1 MAKSII
7 QSKINKL
14 RSNILTASVISAL
27 SVSASAAQIDD
38 NQEQSSD
45 ENEVIVTGT
54 RIKNIDIRNLSPV
67 TSISREEMDKFG
79 YANVKDVIDNL
90 TQNSGG
96 TFDNSSTFG
105 FTPGASAVN
114 LRGVG
119 FGQTLTLIDGRRLP
133 IYPIGIGGTTNF
145 VDLSSIPMAF
155 VERIDILTGGGSA
168 VYGSDAVAGVINVI
182 TRKNIEG
189 VAVNF
194 RTSITSEGGYET
206 QRFNLLTGARNG
218 DTQLDIILDYW
229 LQEPLWA
236 SERDYAS
243 SDVANPRGN
252 YSFGGSSFLGLATAN
267 VYQDPNCGTSNGSLE
282 GQGIANVERSIF
294 TTNDTWCGFDRSLT
308 RQLIAPQERISLMTR
323 IFYEINEE
331 VDFFSRV
338 GLSRLNTSTQVEANF
353 YGGAVFT
360 GFGSL
365 VPNSGGIVLPGAAN
379 NPSTGTGLEEPGVF
393 VRRLIEFG
401 PRTSNIENDA
411 VNLLAGFKGDLAG
424 GAYDW
429 EIGFSYNKTDLN
441 IDNNNIFL
449 SGLNAAVENGLD
461 LFQPIPAATINQLG
475 FVANKNASSTNRL
488 FDFSI
493 TGDLD
498 MVLQGGPVKFALAA
512 EQVAESYVDKPDP
525 ILLSGEGFDGISE
538 GRGDRKHVGVGGE
551 LSFPFSERLEMD
563 IALRWDDYDDDSKV
577 NSAFSPRL
585 SLAYNPAKSLLTRF
599 SWGRSF
605 RAPDMQKLFGG
616 GTDGFE
622 DLRDPENGNTL
633 VQSVRV
639 LTVSNIDLAEE
650 RGTNINLGF
659 IWQANPDIE
668 VGMDIFYISLDKVI
682 AAPSAQFIVNACSD
696 FDLLCELV
704 IRDSANMLNGSD
716 AQVVTGPLN
725 FAKQETQGIDFS
737 INYQWDNSLG
747 QWNSMLTTTWIRA
760 FYFQAIEGI
769 SKVDNVGLGIFPEYR
784 TNLMLDW
791 QKDSFGATF
800 KLSYIDEISG
810 VFCTLC
816 EADDRIDSWVTLNA
830 NFRYK
835 FSDFSRMSLGFNNL
849 TNQEPPEDPTQS
861 NWPWFSNSGSF
872 YNPAG
877 REIYLQLDM
886 NF

>member
-1 MAKSII
+1 M
-7 QSKINKL
+7 
-14 RSNILTASVISAL
+14 LTASVISAL
-27 SVSASAAQIDD
+27 SVSAAAAQVED
-38 NQEQSSD
+38 NREQSSD
-45 ENEVIVTGT
+45 ENEVVVTGT

-67 TSISREEMDKFG
+67 LSISREEMDKFG

-133 IYPIGIGGTTNF
+133 IYPIGISGTTNF

-182 TRKNIEG
+182 TRKDIEG

-218 DTQLDIILDYW
+218 DTQLDVILDYW

-236 SERDYAS
+236 SDRDYAN

-252 YSFGGSSFLGLATAN
+252 YSFGGASFLGLATAN
-267 VYQDPNCGTSNGSLE
+267 VYQDPNCGNSNGALE

-294 TTNDTWCGFDRSLT
+294 TASDTWCGFDRSLT

-323 IFYEINEE
+323 IFYEINDEI
-331 VDFFSRV
+331 DFFSRV
-338 GLSRLNTSTQVEANF
+338 GLSRLDTSTEVEANF

-365 VPNSGGIVLPGAAN
+365 VPNNGGIVLPGAAN
-379 NPSTGTGLEEPGVF
+379 NPTTGTGLEEPGVF

-401 PRTSNIENDA
+401 PRTSKIENDA
-411 VNLLAGFKGDLAG
+411 VNLLAGFKGDLAD

-429 EIGFSYNKTDLN
+429 EIGFSYNKTELN

-461 LFQPIPAATINQLG
+461 LFQPIPAETVDQLS
-475 FVANKNASSTNRL
+475 FVAHKNASSTNRL
-488 FDFSI
+488 LDFSI

-498 MVLQGGPVKFALAA
+498 VVLQGGPVKFALAA
-512 EQVAESYVDKPDP
+512 EQVDESYVDKPDS
-525 ILLSGEGFDGISE
+525 ILLNGEGFDGISE

-551 LSFPFSERLEMD
+551 LSFPFSEHLEMD
-563 IALRWDDYDDDSKV
+563 IALRWDDYDDDSNV

-585 SLAYNPAKSLLTRF
+585 SLAYNPTESLLTRF

-616 GTDGFE
+616 GSDGFQ

-639 LTVSNIDLAEE
+639 LTVSNIELAEE

-659 IWQANPDIE
+659 IWQANQDLEI
-668 VGMDIFYISLDKVI
+668 GMDIFHISLDKVI
-682 AAPSAQFIVNACSD
+682 AAPSAQFIVNTCSE
-696 FDLLCELV
+696 FDLLCEFV
-704 IRDSANMLNGSD
+704 IRDDANMLNGSD
-716 AQVVTGPLN
+716 ALVVTGPLN

-737 INYQWDNSLG
+737 VNYQWENPSG

-791 QKDSFGATF
+791 QKESFGATF

-810 VFCTLC
+810 VFCTIC
-816 EADDRIDSWVTLNA
+816 GADELIDSWVTLNA

-835 FSDFSRMSLGFNNL
+835 FSDFTRVSLGFNNL

-872 YNPAG
+872 YSAVG